1 MGVLVVLQ
9 KEGID
14 VEKVYS
20 DVLNGKTS
28 VSEVENSLMEGMTEK
43 AKQSE
48 RKMYHRCRK
57 IKLDNSVDADASS
70 TSDSMQ

>member
-1 MGVLVVLQ
+1 MKKLHQYKQRQTELLGVLVVLQ

-28 VSEVENSLMEGMTEK
+28 VSEVEN
-43 AKQSE
+43 
-48 RKMYHRCRK
+48 
-57 IKLDNSVDADASS
+57 
-70 TSDSMQ
+70 